1 MPSPQREDSLPPAFL
16 SQWETICGAFE
27 TAWRSGRPPQCEAF
41 LERVPADQ
49 RPQLLS
55 DLLLVEVQYRQQQGQ
70 LPQRDEYLAR
80 FPAYRQVVE
89 DLWNTFDAPGSVDAN
104 CMTHRPILQP
114 ITTGSNDAELP
125 RSPAERYRKVRQ
137 LGQGAFGTVW
147 LADDLELHRP
157 VALKEPRA
165 GRLRTVDDVNTYLAE
180 ARILA
185 SLDHPHI
192 VPVYDAGRTETGSC
206 YVVSKWIDGV
216 DLGTHAKQT
225 RLSFED
231 IAQLIRQIAEGLQ
244 HTHNRGLVHRD
255 LKPANLLIDQ
265 QGQPYLADFGLAI
278 KEEDFGLGAE
288 LAGSPAYMSPEQA
301 RGESHRVD
309 GRSDIFSLGVVL
321 YELLTGARPFSG
333 PGLTELLT
341 QIIETEPQPLREHN
355 PAIPPELERICLKA
369 LAKRAADRYACAL
382 DLANDLRQW
391 QVPPTRDAG
400 SATPARIVPKG
411 MRSFD
416 AADRDFFL
424 DLLPGARDRDGLPE
438 TLRFWKTRLEEI
450 DPHKTFRVGLI
461 YGPSG
466 CGKSSLLKAGLLPRL
481 AGHVIRVFVEA
492 TPDQTEQHLLQGL
505 RRACPDLPRET
516 SLVATLAAIR
526 QGQGLPAG
534 RKVVVILDQ
543 FEQWLYAHGG
553 RHNTELAAALRQCDG
568 ERLQGVLLVRDDFW
582 MPATRFFQELEIPLV
597 EGNNAGAVD
606 LFDPPHARKV
616 LAEFGKAYGR
626 LPENLGELSAPQR
639 DFLDQAV
646 QGLTQEGQVICVRL
660 ALFADMLQ
668 GRSWTPASLRE
679 VGGTAGVGVT
689 FLEETFSSRTAPPQH
704 RQHGEAA
711 RDVLRALLP
720 DTGTEIKGH
729 RRTARDL
736 QEACG
741 YVDRPNDFAA
751 LLGILDSQVRLI
763 TPVTTEGQEQA
774 YQLTHD
780 YLVPSLRDWLTRKQ
794 RETPQ
799 GRAELLLAERAG
811 LWQEKPEDR
820 HLPTLLEHLRIR
832 RWTSPHRRSESER
845 QLLRRAA
852 AVHGRRLGIATAVLV
867 LLAVGAGW
875 LWQERRQ
882 REAVAQVRVL
892 ESAVAS
898 DWNRTFETLRRDGLT
913 KLAERPLRERLAEA
927 EAAGDT
933 LTAVKMRTGLLATQR
948 DTAQAEPLGQAL
960 FTLPAAEF
968 GVVRELLATS
978 PNPEVVAAL
987 WDQAADQPNRSA
999 HPRFQALAALARLAP
1014 DDTRWPEL
1022 TSFIAQYLVS
1032 LPGAEL
1038 VAWRPMFEPVRD
1050 AIAPAFVNLV
1060 ALRNLNPV
1068 ARRATAETLAD
1079 YARDNGT
1086 VVAEALVQSEPAT
1099 FEILFGLAQ
1108 RNSAEVVRRFEW
1120 ELSETATPR
1129 ATDAALEQLNVRKSR
1144 AAAGLARLGQ
1154 AEKVWPWLVFD
1165 SRAIDPPS
1173 ADPSLRTEVLHALA
1187 EYRVPSATL
1196 VDRLA
1201 EGLLASQ
1208 HGQRDVRE
1216 TSIQRA
1222 LLLALGNYTREMSLD
1237 TRQKIIERL
1246 QLRRVFECDP
1256 DPGIHSASEFLLRR
1270 WGAKRWLKT
1279 SLENLSKQGGAA
1291 RCPRT
1296 GEPRTWFVN
1305 SERQTFVVFP
1315 AGVFTMGSPSDEQ
1328 GRVAK
1333 DEQQHRRWIDRTFA
1347 IATTEVTRLQYAEF
1361 CEATGRAPP
1370 VTPYS
1375 KTVNDPQTLVT
1386 WHDAVRYCNWLSGR
1400 EGLPPC
1406 YQIDGRDQTETVTM
1420 EPDFLDL
1427 GGYRLPTEAEWEY
1440 ACRAGVGMTW
1450 SHGRAVRRLGRYA
1463 WFDNNSDDRLWPVG
1477 RLLPNEAGLF
1487 DMSGNGLEWCQE
1499 HPKQYPSELAEYI
1512 TLLDPRKT
1520 VDSQSNRALRGGS
1533 FTNDSASVRAAT
1545 RFNNLAGNNFLNVS
1559 FRLLRTFHRTHS
1571 NSPAVLTPHERR

>member
-1 MPSPQREDSLPPAFL
+1 MPSPQREDSLPRAFL

-89 DLWNTFDAPGSVDAN
+89 DLWNTFDAPGSFDASGVD
-104 CMTHRPILQP
+104 HRPNLQP
-114 ITTGSNDAELP
+114 TSSGSNDAELP

-147 LADDLELHRP
+147 LAEDLELRRP

-216 DLGTHAKQT
+216 DLGIHAKQT

-265 QGQPYLADFGLAI
+265 QGQPYLADFGLAL

-288 LAGSPAYMSPEQA
+288 RAGSPAYMSPEQA

-321 YELLTGARPFSG
+321 YELLTGVRPFPG
-333 PGLTELLT
+333 PGLDLLLT
-341 QIIETEPQPLREHN
+341 QIIDTEPQPLRERN
-355 PAIPPELERICLKA
+355 PDIPPELERICLKA

-382 DLANDLRQW
+382 DLANDLRHW

-424 DLLPGARDRDGLPE
+424 DLLPGPRDRDGLPE
-438 TLRFWKTRLEEI
+438 TLRFWRTRLEET

-492 TPDQTEQHLLQGL
+492 TPDQTEPQLLQGL

-543 FEQWLYAHGG
+543 FEQWLHAHGG

-668 GRSWTPASLRE
+668 GRPWTPASLRE

-736 QEACG
+736 QQACG
-741 YVDRPNDFAA
+741 YADRPTDFAA
-751 LLGILDSQVRLI
+751 LLSLLDSQVRLI
-763 TPVTTEGQEQA
+763 TPVTTEGQEPA

-799 GRAELLLAERAG
+799 GRAELLLAERAA

-832 RWTSPHRRSESER
+832 RWTSPHRRGELER
-845 QLLRRAA
+845 RLLRRAA

-882 REAVAQVRVL
+882 REAVAQVQVL

-913 KLAERPLRERLAEA
+913 KLAERPLRARLAEA

-933 LTAVKMRTGLLATQR
+933 LTAVKMRTGLLATHG
-948 DTAQAEPLGQAL
+948 DTAQKEPLGEAL
-960 FTLPAAEF
+960 LTLPAAEF
-968 GVVRELLATS
+968 GVVRELLAAA
-978 PNPEVVAAL
+978 PHPEVVAAL
-987 WDQAADQPNRSA
+987 WDQAADQSKRSA
-999 HPRFQALAALARLAP
+999 QPRFQALAALARLAP
-1014 DDTRWPEL
+1014 DDARWPDFGP
-1022 TSFIAQYLVS
+1022 FIALRLSS
-1032 LPGAEL
+1032 LPAADL
-1038 VAWRPMFEPVRD
+1038 IAWRPMLEPVRT
-1050 AIAPAFVNLV
+1050 ALTPAVKDLVIQPNLD
-1060 ALRNLNPV
+1060 PV
-1068 ARRATAETLAD
+1068 ARRAAAETLAD
-1079 YARDNGT
+1079 YGRDQGT
-1086 VVAEALVQSEPAT
+1086 LVAEALVQSEPPT
-1099 FEILFGLAQ
+1099 FEVLFQVAVK
-1108 RNSAEVVRRFEW
+1108 NSDDAVQRFEQ
-1120 ELSETATPR
+1120 ELAEPLPSN
-1129 ATDAALEQLNVRKSR
+1129 ATDEELEKWNIRKSR
-1144 AAAGLARLGQ
+1144 AAAGLVRLERP
-1154 AEKVWPWLVFD
+1154 EKVWPLLVFD
-1165 SRAIDPPS
+1165 PQPDQPQTQ
-1173 ADPSLRTEVLHALA
+1173 DPSLRTEVLHALS
-1187 EYRVPSATL
+1187 EYRAPL
-1196 VDRLA
+1196 RILMERLA
-1201 EGLLASQ
+1201 PGLEAAQ
-1208 HGQRDVRE
+1208 NTHRDARE

-1222 LLLALGNYTREMSLD
+1222 LLLALGGYMGGLSDEA
-1237 TRQKIIERL
+1237 RQTVIERL
-1246 QLRRVFECDP
+1246 QLRTVFVTDR
-1256 DPGIHSASEFLLRR
+1256 DPGIHSACQLLLAR
-1270 WGAKRWLKT
+1270 WGAKGWLSEAQRQLAKPVERLPT
-1279 SLENLSKQGGAA
+1279 ST
-1291 RCPRT
+1291 R
-1296 GEPRTWFVN
+1296 GESRNWFVN
-1305 SERQTFVVFP
+1305 SQQQTLVVFP
-1315 AGVFTMGSPSDEQ
+1315 PGVFKMGSPPGER
-1328 GRVAK
+1328 GRN
-1333 DEQQHRRWIDRTFA
+1333 EENEFQHRRLIERSFA
-1347 IATTEVTRLQYAEF
+1347 IATTEVTQAQYSVFATSSQAEERNTTF
-1361 CEATGRAPP
+1361 SNNLDAPR
-1370 VTPYS
+1370 TR
-1375 KTVNDPQTLVT
+1375 VT
-1386 WHDAVRYCNWLSGR
+1386 WFEAAQYCNWLSAQ
-1400 EGLPPC
+1400 EGLQVC
-1406 YQIDGRDQTETVTM
+1406 YSIRGSGESLSVTSL
-1420 EPDFLDL
+1420 PDFLDRN
-1427 GGYRLPTEAEWEY
+1427 GYRLPTEAEWEF
-1440 ACRAGVGMTW
+1440 ACRAGVGVDW
-1450 SHGRAVRRLGRYA
+1450 GHGRSVRRLIQYA
-1463 WFDNNSDDRLWPVG
+1463 WFQQNSDSRLWPVAA
-1477 RLLPNEAGLF
+1477 LLPNEAGLF
-1487 DMSGNGLEWCQE
+1487 DMSGNGMEWCQE
-1499 HPKQYPSELAEYI
+1499 IQQLYPTTEGDHP
-1512 TLLDPRKT
+1512 TLLD
-1520 VDSQSNRALRGGS
+1520 DAQSISPKAARVLRGGS
-1533 FTNDSASVRAAT
+1533 FILAATHVRAAY
-1545 RFNNLAGNNFLNVS
+1545 RNFIRPDDVYGLVS
-1559 FRLLRTFHRTHS
+1559 LRVARTIH
-1571 NSPAVLTPHERR
+1571 